1 MAKKNTARRIFL
13 TLLSVLLAVIILS
26 AVLGYA
32 VFNLYIAP
40 KYRQITAQSG
50 SEHSLSE
57 KDLLSFAKF
66 LTDKQFIDNLKNFD
80 KESAKIIL
88 STMYDLEAENAENP
102 GNTEADAKVWDEAFT
117 ADMKPIETPS
127 PTPPPKIKT
136 PPADVKKAVEAA
148 GYTPSA
154 SQKTA
159 YDRITAA
166 ASEDEI
172 AAGMAILS
180 KISMSKINK
189 LRAEGKNDELKAYIR
204 SRLSSAEISTS
215 LKLYNKYKH
224 LL

>member
-13 TLLSVLLAVIILS
+13 TVLSVLLAVIILA

-40 KYRQITAQSG
+40 KYRQITAQAGNEQSI
-50 SEHSLSE
+50 SE
-57 KDLLSFAKF
+57 KDLLSFAKY

-80 KESAKIIL
+80 KESAKSVL
-88 STMYDLEAENAENP
+88 SAMYDLEAENAENP
-102 GNTEADAKVWDEAFT
+102 DNPEADAEVWDDALS
-117 ADMKPIETPS
+117 ADMKPIETPA
-127 PTPPPKIKT
+127 PTPVPKPIK
-136 PPADVKKAVEAA
+136 PPADIKNAAEAA
-148 GYTPSA
+148 GIKPSA

-180 KISMSKINK
+180 KISMSKINE
-189 LRAEGKNDELKAYIR
+189 LRAAGKNDELKAYIK